1 MRAVCHICGAGP
13 ASGSAKSGFLCKA
26 HEHVALNE
34 ASSLIDLDRQAR
46 NISTTCTV
54 DDVEAAKSQLQVL
67 AGIIHQYSDAQLERA
82 QAIIN
87 RAQAILDLKSAGTQ
101 T

>member
-34 ASSLIDLDRQAR
+34 ASALIDLDRQAR
-46 NISTTCTV
+46 EISLSCAANN
-54 DDVEAAKSQLQVL
+54 VEAAREQLNALGEQ
-67 AGIIHQYSDAQLERA
+67 ISQYSDAQLERA
-82 QAIIN
+82 QAIID
-87 RAQAILDLKSAGTQ
+87 RAQAIVDLKEKSARL
-101 T
+101 